1 MKEMKKSWIVNSIAH
16 SPICGLKG
24 SVIGIYSSEEA
35 AKAAVKSCIET
46 WRRAYEDYNAE
57 VDFDKM
63 AAWYAGDHSTGCR
76 WFITPIETP
85 QYCRS

>member
-1 MKEMKKSWIVNSIAH
+1 MKKSWMVNSIAH

-24 SVIGIYSSEEA
+24 SLIGVYDSKEA
-35 AKAAVKSCIET
+35 AKAEVRAQIET
-46 WRRAYEDYNAE
+46 WRLAYELEGVE

-63 AAWYAGDHSTGCR
+63 AAWFDYDPNDGCR

-85 QYCRS
+85 

>member
-1 MKEMKKSWIVNSIAH
+1 MKKSWIINSIAH
-16 SPICGLKG
+16 SPVCGLKG
-24 SVIGIYSSEEA
+24 SVIGVYDSEEA

-46 WRRAYEDYNAE
+46 WRHAYENEGVE

-63 AAWYAGDHSTGCR
+63 AAWFDYDPSDGCR

-85 QYCRS
+85 

>member
-1 MKEMKKSWIVNSIAH
+1 MKKHWMVSFVEH

-24 SVIGIYSSEEA
+24 NIAGIYDSEEA

-46 WRRAYEDYNAE
+46 WRNICKHEGVE

-63 AAWYAGDHSTGCR
+63 AAWFDYDPNDGCR
-76 WFITPIETP
+76 WFITPIEIP
-85 QYCRS
+85 

>member
-1 MKEMKKSWIVNSIAH
+1 MMKSWMVNSIAH

-24 SVIGIYSSEEA
+24 SLIGIYGSEDA

-46 WRRAYEDYNAE
+46 WRRANADEGVE
-57 VDFDKM
+57 VVFDKM
-63 AAWYAGDHSTGCR
+63 AAWYDYDPSDGCK

-85 QYCRS
+85 

>member
-1 MKEMKKSWIVNSIAH
+1 MKKSWMVNSIAH
-16 SPICGLKG
+16 SPICGLNG
-24 SVIGIYSSEEA
+24 SLIGIYDSEEE

-46 WRRAYEDYNAE
+46 WRNIYKHEGVE

-63 AAWYAGDHSTGCR
+63 AAWFDYDPSDGCK

-85 QYCRS
+85 